1 MPAEL
6 DPERGARIV
15 MALLH
20 GFVLQRV
27 AFGLDDTDG
36 FIQDV
41 RVLFAGVGN
50 RRRH

>member
-1 MPAEL
+1 
-6 DPERGARIV
+6 

-36 FIQDV
+36 FTRDV
-41 RVLFAGVGN
+41 RAVLTDAGVLHPSPCTTSQTTPN
-50 RRRH
+50 R